1 MDATLKHCLVIDD
14 ASIIRKVAR
23 HIIETFGYRVSEA
36 ESAEEGLDRLLADTP
51 DMVLLDWQLPGMTA
65 VEFLGA
71 LRGIPL
77 PRIPYIVY
85 CTTEHDVSDLSK
97 AFTAGAD
104 DYLLKPFNREV
115 LEAKFSEIAMAQNE
129 TLGRSPRLS

>member
-1 MDATLKHCLVIDD
+1 MKHCLVIDD
-14 ASIIRKVAR
+14 ANIIRKVAR

-36 ESAEEGLDRLLADTP
+36 ETAEEALDRLISDTP
-51 DMVLLDWQLPGMTA
+51 DLILLDWQLPGMTA
-65 VEFLGA
+65 FEFLAA
-71 LRGIPL
+71 LRGRPL
-77 PRIPYIVY
+77 PKIPYIVY

-115 LEAKFSEIAMAQNE
+115 LQAKFAEIALAHE
-129 TLGRSPRLS
+129 ELKVAYARSS